1 MSLGRNALLLLTF
14 ILALILVINGTK
26 RIMSLHGNSQK
37 VVEAEQKL
45 EKLKR
50 ENERLK
56 QELSYKQTDRFAEG
70 EIRNKLG
77 LARPGED
84 VFVVPREESSQQSA
98 VSSQQNKS
106 SNWQKWR
113 DLFLGKS

>member
-1 MSLGRNALLLLTF
+1 MSLKRNALLFLTF
-14 ILALILVINGTK
+14 ILALILAINGTK

-45 EKLKR
+45 E
-50 ENERLK
+50 ELK
-56 QELSYKQTDRFAEG
+56 QENEQLKQDFAYKQTDRFAEG

-84 VFVVPREESSQQSA
+84 VYVVPKEESNQQSA
-98 VSSQQNKS
+98 ISSQQNK